1 MVSIR
6 SLDGQPLAALGTTT
20 GQNGTA
26 ALGSHAGTEAM
37 GLGAL
42 ALVGLIRTLHNDN
55 LQKEI

>member
-20 GQNGTA
+20 GQNGAA
-26 ALGSHAGTEAM
+26 ALGGHAGTEAV

-42 ALVGLIRTLHNDN
+42 ALVRLVRTLHNDN
-55 LQKEI
+55 LLKEI